1 MIRTV
6 EQSTGSSMRRYKRL
20 TKEDIFE
27 ALNEIRN
34 AFLAAKD
41 GSEVDEIMSFIMTTE
56 EKIRLG
62 RRVLIA
68 KWVEANNPLDDIYR
82 ILKVGKST
90 VQFVTR
96 RRHLH
101 PAGFESIVKRGHKVE
116 DEYQKRAYRGTGGSK
131 LWIKRKEYT
140 GFKRKDVKR

>member
-1 MIRTV
+1 
-6 EQSTGSSMRRYKRL
+6 MRRYKRL
-20 TKEDIFE
+20 TKQDVLE

-41 GSEVDEIMSFIMTTE
+41 GNEVDEIINFMMTTE

-90 VQFVTR
+90 VQFVAR
-96 RRHLH
+96 RRHLY
-101 PAGFESIVKRGHKVE
+101 PRGFELIASRGNKVE
-116 DEYQKRAYRGTGGSK
+116 NEYQKRKYKETGGSK

>member
-1 MIRTV
+1 
-6 EQSTGSSMRRYKRL
+6 MRRYKRL

-27 ALNEIRN
+27 ALNEVRN

-41 GSEVDEIMSFIMTTE
+41 GNEVDEIMSFMMTTE

-68 KWVEANNPLDDIYR
+68 KWVEANNPLDDIYH

-101 PAGFESIVKRGHKVE
+101 PIGYDLIVKRGKKIE
-116 DEYQKRAYRGTGGSK
+116 EKYQSRKYRETGGSK
-131 LWIKRKEYT
+131 LVFNKKEYT
-140 GFKRKDVKR
+140 GIRRKDIKR